1 MIAAVERPGGYL
13 YLDLT
18 SELTPFGSL
27 PPAEQGEFGLMVH
40 PDGSGEEV
48 TFPADSAA
56 TNRDIA
62 VLTGDLSPQ
71 GVFHGRYVHVA
82 AGDQQYG
89 MRQTFATPFGAT
101 ERERVTPAAVNMLF
115 PGGTGGSLELF
126 YRGDLPA

>member
-1 MIAAVERPGGYL
+1 
-13 YLDLT
+13 
-18 SELTPFGSL
+18 
-27 PPAEQGEFGLMVH
+27 MVH

-82 AGDQQYG
+82 AGDQQDG

-101 ERERVTPAAVNMLF
+101 ERGRITPAAGDKPF
-115 PGGTGGSLELF
+115 PGATSGSPPLF
-126 YRGDLPA
+126 DRPHPPAGP

>member
-1 MIAAVERPGGYL
+1 
-13 YLDLT
+13 
-18 SELTPFGSL
+18 
-27 PPAEQGEFGLMVH
+27 MVH

-82 AGDQQYG
+82 AGGQQYG
-89 MRQTFATPFGAT
+89 MRQTFAAPFGTT
-101 ERERVTPAAVNMLF
+101 ERERITPAAGYKLF
-115 PGGTGGSLELF
+115 PGATGRSLELF
-126 YRGDLPA
+126 PRRHLPGGAPVAIG